1 MYSETFPRVKVV
13 LLTFRSWEGGR
24 IKEAVRRK
32 GGGNVKDEGGKRK
45 EEGGKRGGG
54 GVCAGGRCGCGGG
67 GARCGGAPIGAVY
80 TSRYVGR

>member
-32 GGGNVKDEGGKRK
+32 GGGNVKDEGGRRK
-45 EEGGKRGGG
+45 EEGGRKKQEREGEEEHVQADEVEVEVEVPG
-54 GVCAGGRCGCGGG
+54 AGEHR
-67 GARCGGAPIGAVY
+67 
-80 TSRYVGR
+80 

>member
-32 GGGNVKDEGGKRK
+32 GGGNVKDEGGRRK
-45 EEGGKRGGG
+45 EEREGEEEHVQADVVEVEVEVPG
-54 GVCAGGRCGCGGG
+54 AGEH
-67 GARCGGAPIGAVY
+67 
-80 TSRYVGR
+80 